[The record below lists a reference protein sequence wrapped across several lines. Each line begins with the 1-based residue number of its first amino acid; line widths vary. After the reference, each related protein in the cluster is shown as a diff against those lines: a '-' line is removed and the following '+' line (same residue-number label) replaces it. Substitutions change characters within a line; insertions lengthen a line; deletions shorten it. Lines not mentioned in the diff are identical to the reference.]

1 MQMPPLSNELV
12 AAVWERVL
20 QFGGPVS
27 PPVAR
32 ALLKLKF
39 SPQDEQR
46 MRQLSA
52 GARSGTLTPEE
63 QGEIDA
69 YEQLGSLVDILHSQ
83 ARRSLKRRKV
93 AS

>member
-1 MQMPPLSNELV
+1 MEMPPFS
-12 AAVWERVL
+12 AALWERVL

-27 PPVAR
+27 PAVAR

-39 SPQDEQR
+39 SPQDQQR

-52 GARSGTLTPEE
+52 RARSSTLTPLE
-63 QGEIDA
+63 QNEIEA
-69 YEQLGSLVDILHSQ
+69 YEQLGSLLDILHSQ
-83 ARRSLKRRKV
+83 ARRSVKRRKV

>member
-1 MQMPPLSNELV
+1 MRTSPLDIGTG

-20 QFGGPVS
+20 QFGGALS

-32 ALLKLKF
+32 AILKLKF

-46 MRQLSA
+46 MRELSA
-52 GARSGTLTPEE
+52 RARVGNLSPLE
-63 QGEIDA
+63 QSEMDA
-69 YEQLGSLVDILHSQ
+69 YEQLGSLLDIFHSQ
-83 ARRSLKRRKV
+83 ARRTVKRRKV